1 MKQLFANAPV
11 TWGVW
16 GPHSLPA
23 GRTPRDI
30 LKALVSAGYAGVELG
45 ALGFFGKD
53 ATETVATLT
62 EFGLASA
69 GAYVPLRPLHGPEVM
84 EGDLANL
91 RAVCVVLASFPET
104 GPVIL
109 AEETEDA
116 IKQHVKR
123 GARHPELDLTD
134 EQWRIFIAG
143 MAEGVRVASE
153 YGIPISYH
161 PHTGTH
167 IEQPHEVDRFL
178 EGCDIALTLDTGHA
192 AAGGDDPIDLLR
204 RWGDRVNHVHIKDVS
219 MAPVEK
225 ASADGTVFG
234 MADASVALGEG
245 DLDLDGFMRALAE
258 RDYRGWIVVEQDRR
272 PDGGHDHAEVDREQ
286 HRNLEWVRARSGW
299 LSKPPQ
305 D

>member
-1 MKQLFANAPV
+1 MKPLFANAPV

-23 GRTPRDI
+23 GRSPSDI
-30 LKALVSAGYAGVELG
+30 LKAVASAGYAGVELG

-53 ATETVATLT
+53 TAQTLAALE

-69 GAYVPLRPLHGPEVM
+69 GAYVALRPLSGPEVM
-84 EGDLANL
+84 EEDLTKL
-91 RAVCVVLASFPET
+91 RAVCAVLASFPVT

-109 AEETEDA
+109 AGGGEEA
-116 IKQHVKR
+116 IARHVKR
-123 GARHPELDLTD
+123 GTRHPELDLTD
-134 EQWRIFIAG
+134 EQWAAFIAG
-143 MAEGVRVASE
+143 MSE
-153 YGIPISYH
+153 AARIAAGYGIPVSFH

-192 AAGGDDPIDLLR
+192 AAGGNDPLDLLR
-204 RWGDRVNHVHIKDVS
+204 RWADRVNHVHLKDVV

-225 ASADGTVFG
+225 ASAEGTPFG

-245 DLDLDGFMRALAE
+245 DLDLDSFMRALAA

-272 PDGGHDHAEVDREQ
+272 PDGGHDHAAVDEEQ
-286 HRNLEWVRARSGW
+286 RRNLEWVRARAGW
-299 LSKPPQ
+299 LSQP
-305 D
+305 